1 MKYGILENNKF
12 TFIDEDLEKL
22 ENTLP
27 FIGKSEEDI
36 REFTDDEVVLA
47 YDGSWYVKGYAPEK
61 PQELI
66 NAERIEELK
75 QLLADA
81 DYWGQKYLD
90 GEYTEEEWL
99 AKRATRRAWREE
111 LRLLQGE
118 D

>member
-1 MKYGILENNKF
+1 MFKIGDKLDKENYTDGAIWCNENNA
-12 TFIDEDLEKL
+12 TIQEINNEYVICTIP
-22 ENTLP
+22 EPTQ
-27 FIGKSEEDI
+27 EEI
-36 REFTDDEVVLA
+36 NQARVV
-47 YDGSWYVKGYAPEK
+47 
-61 PQELI
+61 
-66 NAERIEELK
+66 ELK

-99 AKRATRRAWREE
+99 AKKATRRAWREE